1 MRKPENPNDAPTIS
15 DAESTVMDVLWTR
28 SPLTAEQV
36 VAALADR
43 QDWREATIKT
53 LLNRLLKKGAVKAEA
68 EGRRYRYSPAV
79 AREDYVSAQSESLI
93 ERLFGGRIAP
103 LVAHFS
109 EQQKLSKA
117 DIAELRTLLQ
127 ELDDQA
133 SNDRERNHERH

>member
-1 MRKPENPNDAPTIS
+1 MQQTEHSNEPAIS
-15 DAESTVMDVLWTR
+15 DAESAVMDVLWSE

-79 AREDYVSAQSESLI
+79 SRDDYVSAQSESLI
-93 ERLFGGRIAP
+93 GRLFNGRIAP

-109 EQQKLSKA
+109 EQQKLSRA
-117 DIAELRTLLQ
+117 DIAELRALLQ
-127 ELDDQA
+127 ELGDGEQDD
-133 SNDRERNHERH
+133 E